1 MAGVIKLKILRF
13 DYTHRRRQCE
23 DGTERDLK
31 MLALK
36 TDKLRNA
43 SSPRSW
49 KKGTDSL
56 PGGVTLSF
64 QPSDT
69 GFRLLASRAMRN
81 TFLLF

>member
-36 TDKLRNA
+36 IGVIRQYGRNA
-43 SSPRSW
+43 GSHQKLEEARNL
-49 KKGTDSL
+49 SL
-56 PGGVTLSF
+56 
-64 QPSDT
+64 
-69 GFRLLASRAMRN
+69 
-81 TFLLF
+81 